1 LTYGRKRLTNSGFA
15 RIHGYRV
22 GILGNNGIL
31 FSEAS
36 LKGAHFIQLCARRN
50 IPLIFLQNISGFMV
64 GKDAEA
70 GGIAKNGAKLVNAV
84 SCADVPKFTVVI
96 GASYG
101 AGNYGMCGRAFSPR
115 LLWMWPNAK
124 IAVMGSEQ
132 LSSVM
137 KTVGKNVDP
146 QLQGRIE
153 GESEAVFSSARI
165 WDDGVI
171 PPEETRS
178 YLGLGL
184 RAALGGSVEKKDTK
198 FGVFRM

>member
-1 LTYGRKRLTNSGFA
+1 
-15 RIHGYRV
+15 
-22 GILGNNGIL
+22 
-31 FSEAS
+31 
-36 LKGAHFIQLCARRN
+36 
-50 IPLIFLQNISGFMV
+50 
-64 GKDAEA
+64 
-70 GGIAKNGAKLVNAV
+70 
-84 SCADVPKFTVVI
+84 
-96 GASYG
+96 
-101 AGNYGMCGRAFSPR
+101 
-115 LLWMWPNAK
+115 MWPNAK

-137 KTVGKNVDP
+137 QTVGKKKFDP
-146 QLQGRIE
+146 TLQRRIE

-184 RAALGGSVEKKDTK
+184 RVALGGSVKPKDTR